1 MKDVNDTNLEI
12 IGRLT
17 IQFDCRKR
25 LVLLQQ
31 MSGVSSQQLV
41 DLLDV
46 VLLGQL
52 DSVVPLVQLDANVD
66 GVLHAVAFRKRR
78 HLSVRGK
85 NEIATSVCKRW
96 KTRYPLLCKR

>member
-1 MKDVNDTNLEI
+1 MNEMSRTNLEI

-25 LVLLQQ
+25 LVLFQQ
-31 MSGVSSQQLV
+31 MGGVSSQQLV

-52 DSVVPLVQLDANVD
+52 DGVVPLVQLDADVD
-66 GVLHAVAFRKRR
+66 GVLHAVA
-78 HLSVRGK
+78 LGK
-85 NEIATSVCKRW
+85 
-96 KTRYPLLCKR
+96 